1 MKRDKLKL
9 ILCELC
15 ESIVSFAV
23 NIYREEVKNKYIMEN
38 NIETKYN
45 KLITAV
51 SIIIPVAVA
60 ALFGVN
66 LRKLG
71 YDVEPLNFL
80 PPIYATINGITA
92 VLLIAAVVSI
102 KNGKRKLHEN
112 LMKTAIA
119 CSIAFLLMYVAYHMT
134 SISAVYG
141 DVNHNSILE
150 ESEKLAIGSSR
161 VIYLIIL
168 LTHIALSVIIIP
180 LVLITYVRALAQR
193 FDRHKKIAKITFP
206 LWLYVAVTGVVVYL
220 MISPYYA
227 N

>member
-1 MKRDKLKL
+1 
-9 ILCELC
+9 
-15 ESIVSFAV
+15 
-23 NIYREEVKNKYIMEN
+23 MEN

-92 VLLIAAVVSI
+92 VVLIAAVLSI

-119 CSIAFLLMYVAYHMT
+119 CSIVFLLMYVAYHMT

-150 ESEKLAIGSSR
+150 ESEKLAVGNSR
-161 VIYLIIL
+161 AIYLLIL
-168 LTHIALSVIIIP
+168 LTHISLSVIIIP

-206 LWLYVAVTGVVVYL
+206 IWLYVAITGVLVYV
-220 MISPYYA
+220 MISPYYVK
-227 N
+227 